1 MSSDELTR
9 TQVKAIRDALFP
21 GLNYLVRLRKRMVKS
36 GFPPDD
42 PLLQLVD
49 DAYEA
54 SWRLSVELNGMA
66 AIGAGRPPRAE

>member
-21 GLNYLVRLRKRMVKS
+21 GLNYLLRLRRRMVKS

-42 PLLQLVD
+42 PLLKLVN

-54 SWRLSVELNGMA
+54 TWRLNVELNGMA
-66 AIGAGRPPRAE
+66 AIGAGRAPREE